1 MTKTIFALATPDSVS
16 AIGIIRISG
25 PKTFHALSIICDCD
39 LSSFIKKREFSLKKI
54 YSQDK
59 KLLDEAL
66 IVCFEQNKSFTSEK
80 MAEIH
85 IHGSIIVIK
94 TVLDALGKIP
104 F

>member
-54 YSQDK
+54 YSQEK
-59 KLLDEAL
+59 KLLYTTL
-66 IVCFEQNKSFTSEK
+66 LLT
-80 MAEIH
+80 
-85 IHGSIIVIK
+85 
-94 TVLDALGKIP
+94 
-104 F
+104 